1 MLLKREG
8 LPLCV
13 LRKLIGALRNE
24 GKLNAGHYRFLAIPY
39 FLSMQLGVSSSEQH
53 LWKLADGLFTL
64 CLTILCYLV
73 VCVLDKF
80 YCCLCDISFCYAF

>member
-53 LWKLADGLFTL
+53 LWKLADGLFSL
-64 CLTILCYLV
+64 CLTIF
-73 VCVLDKF
+73 VLF
-80 YCCLCDISFCYAF
+80 SCLCFGQVLLLFM